1 MGILTGSEIKKKIEL
16 GDIIISPYDEK
27 QINPNSYNVRLH
39 PELKVYENKVLDIE
53 KENPYRTIEISNE
66 GLVLEPGI
74 LYIGRTIE
82 YTTTKP
88 EARCVPCIDG
98 RSSTAR
104 LGISCHI
111 SAGFGDIGFKGTFTC
126 EISVIQPVRIIPN
139 LQIGQIY
146 YLSVEGNTDIVYN
159 GKYQGQIDAT
169 TSRFFFDANK

>member
-1 MGILTGSEIKKKIEL
+1 MGILTGSEIKKRIEL
-16 GDIIISPYDEK
+16 GDIIIDPYDPK

-39 PELKVYENKVLDIE
+39 HELKVYQDKILDIE
-53 KENPYRTIEISNE
+53 KENSYKTIIIPEE
-66 GLVLEPGI
+66 GLILYPGT

-88 EARCVPCIDG
+88 SARCVPCIDG

-111 SAGFGDIGFKGTFTC
+111 SAGFGDVGFKGTFTC
-126 EISVIQPVRIIPN
+126 EISVIQPVRIIRN

-146 YLSVEGNTDIVYN
+146 YISVEGNTDIIYN

-169 TSRFFFDANK
+169 TSRFFLDANK